1 MDKFKKKVLF
11 FFIGFGIVV
20 GVLIGIVIILY
31 YVKKVNFNEIEVVLN
46 RVRYLELKVNLNYKD
61 FDILFRYVSEFVYI
75 LFFGYVK
82 NDSEEFI
89 LKIDKEY
96 WKELEFKKFSKNKI
110 LFIFFNK
117 SVNYIL
123 EDLVNEYFIYYY
135 FYVNDYD
142 GILYLRVYFEKKFLK
157 DVLVVFSVD
166 EYNSRKVN
174 WKWVDYKLSGFKKV
188 NIDKN

>member
-110 LFIFFNK
+110 FFIFFNK

-157 DVLVVFSVD
+157 DLLVVFSVD